1 MKTNSL
7 KKLILSVLIL
17 ILMITNLTS
26 AQINI
31 LKLNE
36 NKDVNNRKP
45 ALLPQEETEKKISDG
60 GKILIL
66 SVSSI
71 PGIIGGAFDLYGLMP
86 IASVGAVILPVLSY
100 ELISTIRGVKRKSDK
115 WFIKTGVNTT
125 FTNYKKYKKRINS
138 FIGAGISYYISDGF
152 SINWE
157 IFYKSRA
164 FLLENRRVYFS
175 SDQYDPPKSGYY
187 DINVSNKYI
196 DIFIMPSAKIFDFSK
211 SNINISF
218 GPFLS
223 APFRNEPRLDFI
235 YSEDSLYCPD
245 DVDFKYRLA
254 EPGTTKV
261 FAGIS
266 FGVEY
271 ELGNKIVQ
279 IKYCKALNST
289 NQIYAMNDKSLLNT
303 LDLMIGFK
311 F

>member
-1 MKTNSL
+1 M
-7 KKLILSVLIL
+7 
-17 ILMITNLTS
+17 MFPNLTP
-26 AQINI
+26 AQINR
-31 LKLNE
+31 
-36 NKDVNNRKP
+36 VNNEVNNVENNEIQSLNP
-45 ALLPQEETEKKISDG
+45 EEKTNKKMSVL
-60 GKILIL
+60 GKVLIFSSSSLVAVYL
-66 SVSSI
+66 SASAYNVHQMTVFGASI
-71 PGIIGGAFDLYGLMP
+71 IPLI
-86 IASVGAVILPVLSY
+86 SY
-100 ELISTIRGVKRKSDK
+100 ELISLMTGKKHKADK
-115 WFIKTGVNTT
+115 WLLKFGTNIT
-125 FTNYKKYKKRINS
+125 FTNYEKYSLRPTA
-138 FIGAGISYYISDGF
+138 FIGVTRSYHFSNKF

-157 IFYKSRA
+157 IFFKSRA
-164 FLLENRRVYFS
+164 FLLREQRVCVTDYELLEI
-175 SDQYDPPKSGYY
+175 GYY
-187 DINVSNKYI
+187 NIDVSNRYI
-196 DIFIMPSAKIFDFSK
+196 EFSLMPEIKLFDFSK